1 MIGTAF
7 AALGHELGLN
17 EQFFGIKTM
26 GMDKKIERSKY
37 RWLKPAAMG
46 GGVLLAGIVMM
57 SVFSP
62 SGGRTLKVDNQRI
75 VISSVTTGTF
85 DDFIPVRGRV
95 TPLKTIFLDAV
106 DGGRVEK
113 IYVEDGAFVE
123 AGQLL
128 VELSNTSLQL
138 DVIGREALVTE
149 QLNNLRN
156 LELALEQ
163 NRLSHKSNLVEINYQ
178 IIRLGRQ
185 VERLTPL
192 VAQGHAPKRLLEDA
206 QDEYTYFINRRTVTL
221 ESQATDERLQKSQM
235 IQLRAAGQQLE
246 RNLQMARGN
255 LDSMNV
261 RAPMAGKLIAFDI
274 EIGQSLSRGE
284 RIGQLDDPE
293 NFKLSANID
302 EFYLGRVDL
311 EQLAEVNLNGS
322 AYTLRISKVYPQ
334 VNNGQFKVDMIFK
347 TETPPNIRR
356 GQTLQTRLQLGDPSR
371 ALLIPNGA
379 FYQDTGGNWIFV
391 VSSDGGQ
398 AIRRNIR
405 LGRRNMRFIEVLDGL
420 EPGEKV
426 ITSPY
431 TNYIDMDRL
440 ELGS

>member
-1 MIGTAF
+1 
-7 AALGHELGLN
+7 
-17 EQFFGIKTM
+17 M
-26 GMDKKIERSKY
+26 GMDKKIEHSKY

-46 GGVLLAGIVMM
+46 GGILVAGIVMM

-106 DGGRVEK
+106 EGGRVEN
-113 IYVEDGAFVE
+113 IYAEDGAFVE

-128 VELSNTSLQL
+128 VELSNTSLLL

-178 IIRLGRQ
+178 IIRLGRR
-185 VERLTPL
+185 VERLRPL
-192 VAQGHAPKRLLEDA
+192 VARGHAPKSQLEDA
-206 QDEYTYFINRRTVTL
+206 EDEYTYFINRRTVTL
-221 ESQATDERLQKSQM
+221 ESQATDERLQKAQM
-235 IQLRAAGQQLE
+235 IQLRAAGEQLE
-246 RNLQMARGN
+246 RNLEVARGN

-261 RAPMAGKLIAFDI
+261 RAPMAGKLTAFDI

-284 RIGQLDDPE
+284 RLGQLDDPE

-302 EFYLGRVDL
+302 EFYLGRVDI

-334 VNNGQFKVDMIFK
+334 VNNGQFEVDMVFE

-356 GQTLQTRLQLGDPSR
+356 GQTLQTRLQLGDPSK

-398 AIRRNIR
+398 AIRRNVR
-405 LGRRNMRFIEVLDGL
+405 LGRRNMRFIEVLEGL

>member
-1 MIGTAF
+1 
-7 AALGHELGLN
+7 
-17 EQFFGIKTM
+17 
-26 GMDKKIERSKY
+26 MDKKIEHSKY

-46 GGVLLAGIVMM
+46 GGILVAGIVMM

-106 DGGRVEK
+106 EGGRVEN
-113 IYVEDGAFVE
+113 IYAEDGAFVE

-128 VELSNTSLQL
+128 VELSNTSLLL

-178 IIRLGRQ
+178 IIRLGRR
-185 VERLTPL
+185 VERLRPL
-192 VAQGHAPKRLLEDA
+192 VARGHAPKSQLEDA
-206 QDEYTYFINRRTVTL
+206 EDEYTYFINRRTVTL
-221 ESQATDERLQKSQM
+221 ESQATDERLQKAQM
-235 IQLRAAGQQLE
+235 IQLRAAGEQLE
-246 RNLQMARGN
+246 RNLEVARGN

-261 RAPMAGKLIAFDI
+261 RAPMAGKLTAFDI

-284 RIGQLDDPE
+284 RLGQLDDPE

-302 EFYLGRVDL
+302 EFYLGRVDI

-334 VNNGQFKVDMIFK
+334 VNNGQFEVDMVFE

-356 GQTLQTRLQLGDPSR
+356 GQTLQTRLQLGDPSK

-398 AIRRNIR
+398 AIRRNVR
-405 LGRRNMRFIEVLDGL
+405 LGRRNMRFIEVLEGL